1 MEEKLRFLVL
11 GASGG
16 IGLEVTR
23 QLLMDGHTVVASFHN
38 NRITELDAF
47 SRVSWINLNLA
58 DPKYLRLELQ
68 KLGEFD
74 GLVHCAGIVYAEKI
88 QNVQDSTMEEMFSI
102 NLQSAITAASVLF
115 PGMINRNFGR
125 MVFIGSIVGT
135 NGGIGLSAYSS
146 TKSGLEGFVRSI
158 HKEIIIT
165 KTKKPDLN
173 MTVNL
178 VRPGYVE
185 TKMTNNLNP
194 KIREGIISNSTLGRF
209 LTSIELS
216 RFINL
221 LLRPESNYISG
232 RFHDLDG
239 GQEI

>member
-1 MEEKLRFLVL
+1 LRFLIL

-23 QLLMDGHTVVASFHN
+23 QLLMDGHTVVASFNN

-47 SRVSWINLNLA
+47 SSVSWINLNLT
-58 DPKYLRLELQ
+58 DHKYLRSELQ

-74 GLVHCAGIVYAEKI
+74 GLVHCAGIVHAEKI
-88 QNVQDSTMEEMFSI
+88 QNVQDSAMEEMFMV
-102 NLQSAITAASVLF
+102 NLQSAIIAASVLL

-135 NGGIGLSAYSS
+135 HGGIGLSVYSS

-165 KTKKPDLN
+165 KTKKTDLN
-173 MTVNL
+173 LTVNL
-178 VRPGYVE
+178 VRLCRDQND
-185 TKMTNNLNP
+185 K
-194 KIREGIISNSTLGRF
+194 KFKS
-209 LTSIELS
+209 
-216 RFINL
+216 
-221 LLRPESNYISG
+221 
-232 RFHDLDG
+232 
-239 GQEI
+239 

>member
-1 MEEKLRFLVL
+1 VEEKLRFLVL

-38 NRITELDAF
+38 NRMTELDTF
-47 SRVSWINLNLA
+47 SSVSWINLNLA
-58 DPKYLRLELQ
+58 DHKYLRSELQ

-74 GLVHCAGIVYAEKI
+74 GLIHCAGIVYAEKI
-88 QNVQDSTMEEMFSI
+88 ENIQDSTMEEMFMV
-102 NLQSAITAASVLF
+102 NLQSAIIAASVLL

-135 NGGIGLSAYSS
+135 HGGIGLSVYSS
-146 TKSGLEGFVRSI
+146 TKSGLEGFVRSV

-173 MTVNL
+173 LTVNL

-185 TKMTNNLNP
+185 TKMTKNLNP

-209 LTSIELS
+209 LTATELS

-232 RFHDLDG
+232 RFHNLDG